1 MMWLLILSLLFLCNV
16 VQPILV
22 FTFNGTS
29 SISTATSSYAYLVN
43 NLDLPDKFVLCTSVK
58 QARFD
63 DVGFYVISGRDSE
76 EWLTTQLSTFSNEIW
91 LTVWWDTSFSWAGKL
106 QNPMLDIWYHIC
118 LKLDLEMSEI
128 EANVNGRLIGTVH
141 GKNIT
146 NKPDKLRI
154 KVGLGH
160 DNEQFQGSITN
171 IKVLKGI
178 PASNTLSTPC
188 RQEQDDLLSWS
199 PENWTLAGSQWT
211 MIEEFEYQVCVSNDF
226 YDLAISSK
234 MTFYESLDICK
245 HKLNNS
251 AIPFDQDNDLF
262 LKYVTWHMEIT
273 GVGCPYIWTPLIK
286 LKSEGL
292 MLDMNNNFETT
303 VQNWAR
309 GQPNG
314 GTYENFV
321 QIKVAQKALADSP
334 QDFPSCSS
342 CRISNMLLLQL
353 DGGCE
358 HSLIG
363 NIRKSNLDAKL
374 ILISDK
380 KYKIVNTW
388 PSIGFDGWKSILI
401 RLSTC

>member
-1 MMWLLILSLLFLCNV
+1 MWLQILSLLFLCNV
-16 VQPILV
+16 AQPLLV

-43 NLDLPDKFVLCTSVK
+43 NLDLPEKFVLCTSVK

-146 NKPDKLRI
+146 NKPNKLRI

-178 PASNTLSTPC
+178 PALNALSMPC
-188 RQEQDDLLSWS
+188 RQEQDDILSWS
-199 PENWTLAGSQWT
+199 PENWTLVGSQWT
-211 MIEEFEYQVCVSNDF
+211 TIEEFE
-226 YDLAISSK
+226 
-234 MTFYESLDICK
+234 
-245 HKLNNS
+245 
-251 AIPFDQDNDLF
+251 
-262 LKYVTWHMEIT
+262 
-273 GVGCPYIWTPLIK
+273 
-286 LKSEGL
+286 
-292 MLDMNNNFETT
+292 
-303 VQNWAR
+303 
-309 GQPNG
+309 
-314 GTYENFV
+314 
-321 QIKVAQKALADSP
+321 
-334 QDFPSCSS
+334 
-342 CRISNMLLLQL
+342 
-353 DGGCE
+353 
-358 HSLIG
+358 
-363 NIRKSNLDAKL
+363 
-374 ILISDK
+374 
-380 KYKIVNTW
+380 
-388 PSIGFDGWKSILI
+388 
-401 RLSTC
+401 